1 MSSGGLA
8 RELRKNQTLA
18 ESFFWEHVRNRKLEG
33 KKILRQ
39 HPVKFDYY
47 DTKRFFVADFYC
59 AEFKLIIEIDGKIHE
74 KQKEYDEYR
83 TYLLN
88 NLGYKVIRF
97 KNNEVLYKI
106 DSVFCKLK
114 HQFNPPSLA
123 ESQGVS

>member
-1 MSSGGLA
+1 MDSRELT
-8 RELRKNQTLA
+8 RELRKNQTSA
-18 ESFFWEHVRNRKLEG
+18 EQVFWEYVRNRKFEG

-39 HPVKFDYY
+39 HPIKFEYY

-59 AEFKLIIEIDGKIHE
+59 AEIKLIIEIDGEIHE

-88 NLGYKVIRF
+88 NLGYNLIRF

-106 DSVFCKLK
+106 DSVFRKLK
-114 HQFNPPSLA
+114 HQFNPPSIA
-123 ESQGVS
+123 GS